1 MAPKKSVGMSLED
14 ESDNES
20 AFYEAD
26 NRDVALKTAS
36 FELRQ
41 RQVKEFKVIPEKD
54 EKIKPKQWRKWCS
67 LHRPYISACP
77 AAIL

>member
-26 NRDVALKTAS
+26 NRDVALS
-36 FELRQ
+36 NFQ
-41 RQVKEFKVIPEKD
+41 
-54 EKIKPKQWRKWCS
+54 
-67 LHRPYISACP
+67 
-77 AAIL
+77 